1 LINHKQA
8 AEYLGVTPATLAIWA
23 CTKSYNLP
31 FVKIGRLVKYRKS
44 DLEAFIDERSIK
56 INNFQS

>member
-1 LINHKQA
+1 MINRKLA
-8 AEYLGVTPATLAIWA
+8 DEYLGVTPATLAIWA
-23 CTKSYNLP
+23 CNKRYKVP